1 MNHNDVIRYLIVC
14 YPEGNFPSPTQQVY
28 MREFADTPSEAFLAA
43 ARWHVNHSPYPKIP
57 TIGEL
62 RNALNEVRRAQAAL
76 PDPFQAWGEAVRE
89 LTRHRPTKML
99 LCAMGEKLFQ
109 LAQEMHASGA
119 PDKEYWGQIAYYDEH
134 IRDCPSCH
142 MERDPLSFSTPL
154 IGATLEALQ
163 MTRIDGDNEGVQRA
177 HFVKAYEQMV
187 KREADFSLPMLGD
200 GNVRDQ

>member
-76 PDPFQAWGEAVRE
+76 PDPFQAWGEVVRE
-89 LTRHRPTKML
+89 FTRFRPIRQV
-99 LCAMGEKLFQ
+99 LCEAGIE
-109 LAQEMHASGA
+109 LAEAASRTTNDA
-119 PDKEYWGQIAYYDEH
+119 EYWDSIHAYKTHLDNCKAC
-134 IRDCPSCH
+134 IN
-142 MERDPLSFSTPL
+142 ERPGYKFSSPL
-154 IGATLEALQ
+154 IEKTLEAVGIQ
-163 MTRIDGDNEGVQRA
+163 SITPDNEGVQRA
-177 HFVKAYEQMV
+177 HFVKAYEQLV

-200 GNVRDQ
+200 GS